1 MPYLNNLN
9 YHKYILKIFFFNL
22 NRTYLN
28 NNSSKVKAFL
38 LEPCYS
44 ARKNKKIEM
53 ESSHLISETLLSK
66 MASFISK

>member
-9 YHKYILKIFFFNL
+9 YHKYILKNFFFNL

-44 ARKNKKIEM
+44 ARKNNKIEM

>member
-9 YHKYILKIFFFNL
+9 YHKYILKNFFFNL

-28 NNSSKVKAFL
+28 NNSSKLRHSYWNHAIL
-38 LEPCYS
+38 QE
-44 ARKNKKIEM
+44 RIKKIEM